1 MANMPLRSL
10 LTPAIVI
17 PIANYTVMM
26 FLDSSLKALLPLFLS
41 TPIYLGGLG
50 LTPYSIGTWLGF
62 SAVVN
67 GVFQALLFAKI
78 VDWLGPKRLFCVSV
92 SCFVPAMLMFP
103 IMSWIVHARGL
114 VDHAIT
120 FTLLGQLV
128 LILTWDMAVATT
140 LMFVRAS
147 APANNVLGAVNGLC
161 QTSVS
166 TARAVGPTLATSLFA
181 FSKQHNL
188 LNGNAA
194 YIILIMLCGVLRWM
208 ASKLPDELEDRDE

>member
-26 FLDSSLKALLPLFLS
+26 LLDSSLKALLPLFLS

-92 SCFVPAMLMFP
+92 SCFVPVMLMFP

-114 VDHAIT
+114 VDHAVT

-128 LILTWDMAVATT
+128 LILTWDMAV
-140 LMFVRAS
+140 
-147 APANNVLGAVNGLC
+147 GACYNE
-161 QTSVS
+161 
-166 TARAVGPTLATSLFA
+166 P
-181 FSKQHNL
+181 L
-188 LNGNAA
+188 LHH
-194 YIILIMLCGVLRWM
+194 I
-208 ASKLPDELEDRDE
+208 